1 MDGPATG
8 YKDYYYILGVS
19 STATVNEIQEA
30 YQELYDR
37 FGPHVSVM
45 GQDPDAMLKAYKDI
59 CEAYETLTD
68 PAKRKKYDET
78 SYHHV
83 EKAQL
88 RQLWVKITSPGANN
102 STASADATK
111 MEVGLTLREA
121 VKGAARK
128 LRVEEHIPCK
138 KCDTLKPVQR
148 MNCDQCHGTGHMQQV
163 RLEDLLIPP
172 KSAYDGQE
180 IVIPNRGRYDLRNKR
195 NLDLVAEIKIQQHP
209 YFTIV
214 GRDLCCTVPVTVVE
228 AVLGGE
234 IQVPTGTGKV
244 VMKIQPLSQSGRV
257 YRLKGIGLGGGD
269 VLMTVQIVIPPQISV
284 EELEL
289 YRKLG
294 AIPQKNPRDEIFQK
308 LAEIEQQNQ

>member
-1 MDGPATG
+1 MESSSTG

-19 STATVNEIQEA
+19 PKATTQEITEA
-30 YQELYDR
+30 YQDLYDR

-78 SYHHV
+78 AYHHV

-88 RQLWVKITSPGANN
+88 RQLWGKITSPSGN
-102 STASADATK
+102 SFAALSDATK
-111 MEVGLTLREA
+111 IEVPLTLREA
-121 VKGAARK
+121 VKGSARK

-138 KCDTLKPVQR
+138 KCDNMKPVQR
-148 MNCDQCHGTGHMQQV
+148 MNCDQCHGTGHSQQV
-163 RLEDLLIPP
+163 RLEEVQIAP
-172 KSAYDGQE
+172 KSAYDGLE
-180 IVIPNRGRYDLRNKR
+180 IVMPSRGRYDLRNKR
-195 NLDLVAEIKIQQHP
+195 NLDLVAAIKIQPHP
-209 YFTIV
+209 YFAVV
-214 GRDLCCTVPVTVVE
+214 GRDICCTVPVTVIE

-234 IQVPTGTGKV
+234 IQVPTPTGKV

-269 VLMTVQIVIPPQISV
+269 LLMTIQIVIPAQISV
-284 EELEL
+284 EELEI

-294 AIPQKNPRDEIFQK
+294 AMPQKNPRDELFQK
-308 LAEIEQQNQ
+308 LAEGDNQ